1 MADILPPV
9 LVIKKQNFEKAF
21 LDVIKIMISQKKMTT
36 TEFGKLNNELTKW
49 LITGMNNVD
58 FDDKRNQ
65 MTLDSLA
72 DDLWKEF
79 FRDLT
84 LKVKKHR
91 LNFVRKNNI

>member
-9 LVIKKQNFEKAF
+9 LVIKKQNFEKSF

-36 TEFGKLNNELTKW
+36 AELGELNRELAKS
-49 LITGMNNVD
+49 LITGMNTVD
-58 FDDKRNQ
+58 FDDKRNK
-65 MTLDSLA
+65 MALDTLA
-72 DDLWKEF
+72 EDLWKEF

-91 LNFVRKNNI
+91 LKFVRKNNI